1 MISVKSSI
9 SRLCVSGL
17 LAAAIGTAGAT
28 PATAEVSQVRLAMQ
42 FGLGH
47 LPMML
52 IRDHHW
58 VEKGAKAAGLGNV
71 TTKWFQLAGSA
82 AMNDALLSSSV
93 DFTSGGLTGIAI
105 LWSASKGKVKAA
117 AAIDS
122 MPFYL
127 MTSNPKIKSL
137 KDFTSNDKIAL
148 PAVKVSP
155 QAIVLQMAA
164 QKQFG
169 NYSKL
174 DGLTVTMKHPDAMA
188 ALLSGS
194 GAVDC
199 HFGFPPYQQIE
210 AKNPKIHRV
219 LSSYDIVG
227 PATIVVMAT
236 RTNFYKQ
243 NPKTYKIVVGALKK
257 AIDYI
262 NSDKHRAAEEYVKI
276 TQDKS
281 LSVEELTKLLESPDM
296 IYSMTPHGTLTF
308 TNFMYDRGILKTKP
322 SSWKELYFPNVDDL
336 RGAS

>member
-1 MISVKSSI
+1 MKGKFLITR
-9 SRLCVSGL
+9 RLCISAL
-17 LAAAIGTAGAT
+17 LAASLGTAAST
-28 PATAEVSQVRLAMQ
+28 HARAEVSEVKLAMQ

-47 LPMML
+47 LPMMIMRHQNL
-52 IRDHHW
+52 I
-58 VEKGAKAAGLGNV
+58 EKEAKAAGIGNL

-117 AAIDS
+117 AAVDS

-127 MTSNPKIKSL
+127 TTSNPKVKTL
-137 KDFTSNDKIAL
+137 KDFSVTDKIAL

-164 QKQFG
+164 QKEFG
-169 NYSKL
+169 DYSKL
-174 DGLTVTMKHPDAMA
+174 DHLTITMKHPDAMA

-194 GAVDC
+194 SAVNS

-210 AKNPKIHRV
+210 LKDPKIHRV
-219 LSSYDIVG
+219 LSSFDIVG

-236 RTNFYKQ
+236 RTDFYEK
-243 NPKTYKIVVGALKK
+243 NPKTYKVVVAALTK

-262 NSDKHRAAEEYVKI
+262 NNNKKAAAEEYIEI
-276 TQDKS
+276 TKDKS
-281 LSVEELTKLLESPDM
+281 LTVDELVKLLESPDM
-296 IYSMTPHGTLTF
+296 KYSITPNGSMKF
-308 TNFMYDRGILKTKP
+308 VNFMYDRGILKTKP
-322 SSWKELYFPNVDDL
+322 KDWKELYFPNVHSL
-336 RGAS
+336 PGAN